1 MRLIDLSGDKK
12 KRVLFSSFQTATSAE
27 IRKAFRQLS
36 VVLHP
41 DKNDAEDANVQFRN
55 LVAVYEVL
63 KDPAKREK

>member
-1 MRLIDLSGDKK
+1 MNKIEFKLNHFRL
-12 KRVLFSSFQTATSAE
+12 QTASSAE

-55 LVAVYEVL
+55 LVSVYEVL
-63 KDPAKREK
+63 KDLSKRAK

>member
-1 MRLIDLSGDKK
+1 MKNDWKMIVCFLS
-12 KRVLFSSFQTATSAE
+12 LQTASLAE

-63 KDPAKREK
+63 KDPTKREK